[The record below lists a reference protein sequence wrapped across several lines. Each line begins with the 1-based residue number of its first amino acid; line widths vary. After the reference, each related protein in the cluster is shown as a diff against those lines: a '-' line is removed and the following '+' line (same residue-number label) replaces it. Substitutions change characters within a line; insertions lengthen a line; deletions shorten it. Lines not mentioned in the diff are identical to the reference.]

1 MITNILYLIIS
12 DLPQVSVEMS
22 GDVDDISQGDTVT
35 ISCRASGNP
44 TPDIVWYRDGSGEI
58 VSRSHTLTIADIRR
72 DQAGVY
78 VCQAD
83 NSVGQSEPRK
93 IDVAVKCEYYFY
105 WPLFQYLN
113 CSKSSHI
120 SKHFFDIH
128 ISDFKLNFVFLRLIC
143 NVKPCSL
150 TYQLFK
156 KCLEEK

>member
-1 MITNILYLIIS
+1 
-12 DLPQVSVEMS
+12 MS
-22 GDVDDISQGDTVT
+22 GDGDDISQGDTVI

-58 VSRSHTLTIADIRR
+58 VSRSQTLTISDIRR

-113 CSKSSHI
+113 CSNLVI
-120 SKHFFDIH
+120 FQNTFFDIH
-128 ISDFKLNFVFLRLIC
+128 SSDFKLNFVFLRLIC
-143 NVKPCSL
+143 NFKP
-150 TYQLFK
+150 
-156 KCLEEK
+156 